1 MDAPVVSVGVLVNAY
16 RTSCSAEDILED
28 GSWLVHKSQQAYIIL
43 TDKQN
48 ALACRDKLDLKS
60 NTMGI
65 ILAEC
70 SPRADAPTSNT
81 RYPRVVANDIL

>member
-1 MDAPVVSVGVLVNAY
+1 METPADSVVILVNAY
-16 RTSCSAEDILED
+16 KSSCRAEDILED
-28 GSWLVHKSQQAYIIL
+28 VGWQVHKSQQAYIII

-48 ALACRDKLDLKS
+48 ASVYKDRLNLKS

-70 SPRADAPTSNT
+70 SPRADAHN
-81 RYPRVVANDIL
+81 